1 MVCAIMRRWILIGFI
16 SGFAITASAR
26 LTSMIEVSV
35 GGGWSSLGYQL
46 NTEAQPFLTAK
57 QNGSYGLTAHIGY
70 GLMFNSYIGVGIGA
84 DVARY
89 GSDIKLA
96 DQAQWLGVTDT
107 DGELYDHFTTIR
119 SWKDQQQLY
128 MVEIPLAL
136 YFRAP
141 ATGNKVYFS
150 GEVGAKVG
158 IPVFSQ
164 AKFSGELSHQAGYEP
179 WQLNLQQVGGHGFYD
194 SEMSGEYDL
203 QTKTSFAVFAKVGFE
218 TPLDEKE
225 KVWFYGHLCG
235 TYYVAPALSLTETPT
250 PLGFHNDTN
259 DPFMQDTHSFMA
271 DYAGI
276 LSTDM
281 LKGKTTPIS
290 IGVELGIRFK
300 ILHKQ
305 TFRCH
310 CDRN

>member
-1 MVCAIMRRWILIGFI
+1 MRRWIVIGII
-16 SGFAITASAR
+16 SCVAITASAR

-57 QNGSYGLTAHIGY
+57 QAGSYGLTAHIGY
-70 GLMFNSYIGVGIGA
+70 GLMFTPHIGLGVGADIARYGA
-84 DVARY
+84 DV
-89 GSDIKLA
+89 KLG

-107 DGELYDHFTTIR
+107 DGELYDHITEVR

-128 MVEIPLAL
+128 MVEIPLAV

-141 ATGNKVYFS
+141 ASGSKFYFS

-158 IPVFSQ
+158 IPVLSD
-164 AKFSGELSHQAGYEP
+164 AKYKGELSHQAGYEP

-194 SEMSGEYDL
+194 STMDGKYDL
-203 QTKTSFAVFAKVGFE
+203 SAKTSFAVFAKVGFE

-235 TYYVAPALSLTETPT
+235 TYYVAPALSLTDTPT
-250 PLGFHNDTN
+250 PLGFHNDSDN
-259 DPFMQDTHSFMA
+259 PVMQETHAFMA
-271 DYAGI
+271 DYTGI

-281 LKGKTTPIS
+281 IKGKPTPIS
-290 IGVELGIRFK
+290 VGVELGVRFK
-300 ILHKQ
+300 IPHKQ
-305 TFRCH
+305 TFGCH